1 MSEEL
6 VLILENYSSI
16 AIIISILINI
26 IISIAGVVPSVFVT
40 AANLTFFGFWQG
52 TFISFIG
59 ETLGALIA
67 FYLYRKGF
75 KRISHEKLKGY
86 PRVNSL
92 MHLEGI
98 DAFSLILSL
107 RIMPFI
113 PSGIVTFFSAIGS
126 VSVIV
131 FFLGSTI
138 GKLPA
143 LLLESYA
150 VYQVTTVSVQGKI
163 IMSLAASYGI
173 FICYRNIKKKK

>member
-1 MSEEL
+1 MR
-6 VLILENYSSI
+6 IFENHSSI

-26 IISIAGVVPSVFVT
+26 MVSIAGVVPSVFVT
-40 AANLTFFGFWQG
+40 AANLIFFGFWQG
-52 TFISFIG
+52 TIISFIG
-59 ETLGALIA
+59 ETIGALIA

-75 KRISHEKLKGY
+75 KRISHEMLKGH

-92 MHLEGI
+92 MHLDGK
-98 DAFSLILSL
+98 DAFLLILSL

-126 VSVIV
+126 VSILV

-143 LLLESYA
+143 MLMESYA

-163 IMSLAASYGI
+163 ILSLAACYGI
-173 FICYRNIKKKK
+173 FICYKKIKKKK